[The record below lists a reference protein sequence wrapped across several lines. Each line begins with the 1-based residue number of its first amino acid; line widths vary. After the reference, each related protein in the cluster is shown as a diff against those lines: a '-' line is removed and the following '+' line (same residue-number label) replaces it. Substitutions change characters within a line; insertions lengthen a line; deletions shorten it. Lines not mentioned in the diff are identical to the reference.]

1 MRAVNRLVVALLSLA
16 IAGAGLLAAAEVL
29 VARTSWPHKPPLVV
43 PYNSWLDH
51 LRPHIWNETV
61 VRLGSIAAIVVG
73 LLLIVAA
80 VVGRERRVRM
90 VSAHPDVE
98 VSTSRRSL
106 ARTLRKEAGAVDG
119 VGTAVA
125 RVRKHTATISA
136 TSGLH
141 DTDELE
147 QRLRGTVTSRLS
159 DIALAET
166 PRLVVRVRPGRP
178 E

>member
-29 VARTSWPHKPPLVV
+29 VAQTSWPHKPPLVV
-43 PYNSWLDH
+43 PYNSWLDY
-51 LRPHIWNETV
+51 LRPHTWNETV

-73 LLLIVAA
+73 LLLLVAA
-80 VVGRERRVRM
+80 VVGRERRVQM
-90 VSAHPDVE
+90 ISAHPDVDL
-98 VSTSRRSL
+98 STSRRSL

-119 VGTAVA
+119 VGSATA

-136 TSGLH
+136 TARLG
-141 DTDELE
+141 DPAEVE
-147 QRLRGTVTSRLS
+147 QRVRSTVTSRLG

-166 PRLVVRVRPGRP
+166 PKLTVRVRPGRP